1 MWATRDIET
10 ACDNTSGHF
19 CVGVCQVNQD
29 RLGLRERSLGITST
43 TSSPGGRSKG
53 LYIISSLVSTA
64 ASFAVSPE
72 SISTGSMMSSSTVAD
87 AALDGGGVTSVPAA
101 LEGSTPSWAA
111 ISLGP
116 IKMVCNSFQQGRT
129 SPAHS
134 SLGHWPWT
142 RRPSNTKKASR
153 RVRGGTD
160 LTPRSR
166 EVISI
171 NAISPSWT
179 LLQSSYWKPSHLGQ
193 PYSIA
198 VDASAESYYLRVI
211 TLHRGPKYLTTD
223 VRPGHGT
230 SKPPP
235 RFFGREAPSWLVLID
250 WKFSIWTTPT
260 CGFRTL
266 LCATLGNRSTV
277 SSLPTTSSNRE
288 RSMSWQL
295 TVGVVTFED
304 GKEVTMCNC
313 NRVIVQRSPIE
324 VAPAVSPLLAS
335 DKQAKLFDHSKTG
348 NGSRTPHSPFII
360 EAFNPHTHIEDSNR
374 FLRAARRS
382 LWCCHHIGAPWV
394 IARIQVT
401 DGGVHCIEMHSKA
414 T

>member
-1 MWATRDIET
+1 MWATRDVET

-111 ISLGP
+111 GRRLVGAAPTPVRFALRHSSSTTQHSRHHRVSVESAWKGRSIAANMAVRCCSSAVSPSLHYDKQPVPPLAKLKLNQDQISLGP
-116 IKMVCNSFQQGRT
+116 IKMVCNSFQQGCT

-160 LTPRSR
+160 LTPRSWIQLMQYHQV
-166 EVISI
+166 E
-171 NAISPSWT
+171 PSF
-179 LLQSSYWKPSHLGQ
+179 K
-193 PYSIA
+193 
-198 VDASAESYYLRVI
+198 
-211 TLHRGPKYLTTD
+211 
-223 VRPGHGT
+223 
-230 SKPPP
+230 
-235 RFFGREAPSWLVLID
+235 AP
-250 WKFSIWTTPT
+250 TE
-260 CGFRTL
+260 
-266 LCATLGNRSTV
+266 N
-277 SSLPTTSSNRE
+277 
-288 RSMSWQL
+288 
-295 TVGVVTFED
+295 
-304 GKEVTMCNC
+304 
-313 NRVIVQRSPIE
+313 
-324 VAPAVSPLLAS
+324 
-335 DKQAKLFDHSKTG
+335 H
-348 NGSRTPHSPFII
+348 
-360 EAFNPHTHIEDSNR
+360 HT
-374 FLRAARRS
+374 
-382 LWCCHHIGAPWV
+382 
-394 IARIQVT
+394 
-401 DGGVHCIEMHSKA
+401 
-414 T
+414 